1 MAGTGNKEDVKAL
14 MEEEDPKKHVH
25 DKGGGIRLV
34 SERQDF
40 HCPAECRLWRDE
52 LWHDDEM
59 TLHGDESASSS
70 QNLRLSIED
79 AVRQGN
85 LSEVARLAAEVVKF
99 AQGKTNGVRRLCLR
113 AKTDDFDKSSS
124 SSMFDEVWEF

>member
-1 MAGTGNKEDVKAL
+1 MLLDVKAL
-14 MEEEDPKKHVH
+14 MEEEDPKKRVH
-25 DKGGGIRLV
+25 DKGRGIRV
-34 SERQDF
+34 SQQ
-40 HCPAECRLWRDE
+40 CPAEECWLRREE

-59 TLHGDESASSS
+59 TLHGDESPPSS

-85 LSEVARLAAEVVKF
+85 LSEVARLAAEVFKF
-99 AQGKTNGVRRLCLR
+99 AQQGKMNEVRRLCFS
-113 AKTDDFDKSSS
+113 AETDDFDKSSS